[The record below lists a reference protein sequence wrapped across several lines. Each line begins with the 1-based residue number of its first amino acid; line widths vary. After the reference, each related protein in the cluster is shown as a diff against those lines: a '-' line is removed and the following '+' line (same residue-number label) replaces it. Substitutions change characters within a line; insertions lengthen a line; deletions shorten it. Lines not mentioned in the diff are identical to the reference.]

1 MYGLLPMKIQSQDL
15 KHGALFSALRLHWS
29 LEQVLCLCGS
39 LGNFLVSSAA
49 GACRLYVLS
58 MIRSAVHSSNVNAG
72 ETISA
77 EYKLEYG
84 TDKIEMHVGA
94 VKEGQRV
101 LLVDDLIATGGTLAA
116 GISLMEKARLV
127 TVLLWCLHSLVH
139 VCQLNVGQPDSG
151 RSSCCGG
158 SLRH

>member
-1 MYGLLPMKIQSQDL
+1 MYVLLLIRIQSQDL
-15 KHGALFSALRLHWS
+15 KHGALFSALRLRWS
-29 LEQVLCLCGS
+29 LQQGLCLCES

-49 GACRLYVLS
+49 GACKLYVLS
-58 MIRSAVHSSNVNAG
+58 LVCSAVHCSNVNAG

-127 TVLLWCLHSLVH
+127 TVLLWCLHSLIRL
-139 VCQLNVGQPDSG
+139 C
-151 RSSCCGG
+151 
-158 SLRH
+158 